1 LYICGLKMNVRMKP
15 LKEYTIQFVGLKL
28 GKHHF
33 DYQIDNKFFEHF
45 EYDEFNNV
53 DVKVD
58 LFFEKKTTL
67 LELHF
72 KTSGLVNVNCDTT
85 NEPYDQK
92 IKGSFDLVVKF
103 GEEYNDENED
113 ILIVP
118 HGEYEINVAQYIYE
132 LIVLSMPTKRVH
144 PGIADGTL
152 KSDILKKLEELSP
165 KGPEE
170 KDKTEETDP
179 RWNTLKKL
187 LTDK

>member
-1 LYICGLKMNVRMKP
+1 MKP
-15 LKEYTIQFVGLKL
+15 LKEYNIQFVGLKL

-33 DYQIDNKFFEHF
+33 DYQIDKKFFDYF

-53 DVKVD
+53 NVKVD
-58 LFFEKKTTL
+58 LAFEKKTTL

-72 KTSGLVNVNCDTT
+72 QISGKVNVNCDTT

-92 IKGSFDLVVKF
+92 LKGTFDLVVKF
-103 GEEYNDENED
+103 GDEYNDENED
-113 ILIVP
+113 ILIIP

-132 LIVLSMPTKRVH
+132 LIILSMPAKRIH

-152 KSDILKKLEELSP
+152 QSDILKKLEELSP
-165 KGPEE
+165 KGLEE
-170 KDKTEETDP
+170 KEKTEDIDP

>member
-1 LYICGLKMNVRMKP
+1 MDLSMKP

-33 DYQIDNKFFEHF
+33 EYQIDKKFFDEF
-45 EYDEFNNV
+45 EYDEFNDVHINV
-53 DVKVD
+53 DLLLD
-58 LFFEKKTTL
+58 KKSTL

-72 KTSGLVNVNCDTT
+72 DFKGFVNVNCDTT
-85 NEPYDQK
+85 NEPYDQEL
-92 IKGSFDLVVKF
+92 KGNFELVVKF

-113 ILIVP
+113 ILIIP
-118 HGEYEINVAQYIYE
+118 HGEYEVNIAQYIYE
-132 LIVLSMPTKRVH
+132 VIILSMPTKRVH

-152 KSDILKKLEELSP
+152 QSDILKKLEELSP
-165 KGPEE
+165 KGLEE
-170 KDKTEETDP
+170 KETSEETDP